1 MTPLNK
7 DADGKKRTFK
17 VTIKDSYTK
26 LTASYD
32 VTVKV
37 AKLEEPEFTK
47 DLDDKVYT
55 VKLNQR
61 FEETLPD
68 VITLSDPSKI
78 EIALEDEP
86 SYVKLQNKNKLV
98 INPTH
103 VSDAG
108 DDIDFKIVIIDKET
122 GEDEHYSVTVKVPEI
137 DQPAKVKP
145 SQPPQYSQTIKTH
158 FDLESGEV
166 EEYTLPSII
175 NVQ

>member
-1 MTPLNK
+1 M
-7 DADGKKRTFK
+7 
-17 VTIKDSYTK
+17 
-26 LTASYD
+26 TASYE

-86 SYVKLQNKNKLV
+86 SYV
-98 INPTH
+98 
-103 VSDAG
+103 
-108 DDIDFKIVIIDKET
+108 
-122 GEDEHYSVTVKVPEI
+122 
-137 DQPAKVKP
+137 
-145 SQPPQYSQTIKTH
+145 
-158 FDLESGEV
+158 
-166 EEYTLPSII
+166 
-175 NVQ
+175 